1 MGELVVVD
9 MGISN
14 IGSVLE
20 AFRRVGVAIR
30 VTRDPADV
38 AAAGSLVL
46 PGVGAFGDAMRALDE
61 AGLVEPIRAHAA
73 SGRPLVGIC
82 LGMQLL
88 ADAGEEHGETPGLG
102 LVQGRQARLAPGD
115 PSLRVPN
122 MGWSDVHWSD
132 GSVETYYFAHSYE
145 LVCDDAGDVDG
156 TIEYGGPVVAA
167 VRRANIRGMQFH
179 PEKSQDAGLEALAAW
194 VREAA

>member
-1 MGELVVVD
+1 MAELVAVD

-20 AFRRVGVAIR
+20 AFRRVGMTMR

-38 AAAGSLVL
+38 AAADALVL
-46 PGVGAFGDAMRALDE
+46 PGVGAFGDGMRALRE
-61 AGLVEPIRAHAA
+61 AGLVEPIRTHAA

-88 ADAGEEHGETPGLG
+88 ADAGEEHGDTPGLG
-102 LVQGRQARLAPGD
+102 LVHGRQARLAPSD
-115 PSLRVPN
+115 PSMRVPN
-122 MGWSDVHWSD
+122 MGWSDVRWSD
-132 GSVETYYFAHSYE
+132 GSVETYYFAHSYQLE
-145 LVCDDAGDVDG
+145 CDNPEDVAG

-167 VRRANIRGMQFH
+167 VRRGNVCGMQFH
-179 PEKSQDAGLEALAAW
+179 PEKSQDAGLEALATWAE
-194 VREAA
+194 EAA